1 MMDPKISL
9 EVSRSFYAQMCEFR
23 EETERQHIETE
34 HSSKRTSLL
43 VQAIGTLLLIFV
55 IVIGVYMTQLA
66 NQFVNI
72 VQSIDKMGDRA
83 TTISHLMAD
92 MTKDVAQMNRD
103 VAYMQSVLHNM
114 QKINGNV
121 SSMELDII
129 EVTDSI
135 ERLVALG
142 ERGRASV
149 AAMNQKMAEINQT
162 THQMNLR
169 MYQISK
175 PMKALPNN

>member
-23 EETERQHIETE
+23 EETERQHLETE
-34 HSSKRTSLL
+34 HFSKRTSLL

-72 VQSIDKMGDRA
+72 VQSIDTMGSRA
-83 TTISHLMAD
+83 TTISELMAD
-92 MTKDVAQMNRD
+92 MTQDVAQMNRD
-103 VAYMQSVLHNM
+103 VAYMQSVLKNM
-114 QKINGNV
+114 KKINGNV
-121 SSMELDII
+121 SSMEGEIV
-129 EVTDSI
+129 EVTESI
-135 ERLVALG
+135 ERLIELG
-142 ERGRASV
+142 ERGKNSV

-162 THQMNLR
+162 TYQMNLR
-169 MYQISK
+169 VYQISR
-175 PMKALPNN
+175 PMKAMPSH

>member
-1 MMDPKISL
+1 MMDPKTRL
-9 EVSRSFYAQMCEFR
+9 EISRSFYAQMCEFR
-23 EETERQHIETE
+23 EETEHQHIETE
-34 HSSKRTSLL
+34 RSSKRTSLL

-72 VQSIDKMGDRA
+72 VQSIDKMNARA
-83 TTISHLMAD
+83 TTISELMSD

-103 VAYMQSVLHNM
+103 VAYMQSVLSNM
-114 QKINGNV
+114 RRINDNV
-121 SSMELDII
+121 ANMEQDVGKTT
-129 EVTDSI
+129 ESI
-135 ERLVALG
+135 ERLIQFG
-142 ERGRASV
+142 ERGQSAV
-149 AAMNQKMAEINQT
+149 AAMNSKMAEINRT

-175 PMKALPNN
+175 PMKAMPNH